1 MELIAFLVVGLITGG
16 LAWRKGQ
23 NPWLWILCGAVTPAA
38 VTIAFIMLSQRGAL
52 KALGPGMTGWYID
65 HALCLTP
72 LILVAFLPVATQD
85 VERQKRSR
93 RLGSYIALGTI
104 AVAILIILVAV
115 ASRR

>member
-1 MELIAFLVVGLITGG
+1 MELIAFLVVGLITGA

-23 NPWLWILCGAVTPAA
+23 NPWLWIAAGSLTPAA
-38 VTIAFIMLSQRGAL
+38 VTIAFIILSQRGAL
-52 KALGPGMTGWYID
+52 AFLGPGMTGWYVD

-72 LILVAFLPVATQD
+72 LIIVAFLPVRSQD
-85 VERQKRSR
+85 VDLLKCAR
-93 RLGSYIALGTI
+93 RRGSIVALGTI